1 MNEVPHAV
9 LRMMTEY
16 LRVRDCLSMELAM
29 HIKLNKKEYYMKKFE
44 MEPLTNT
51 FRFFRKGQL
60 RTYCIHSYI
69 EDGVTWSHVSVSPLC
84 RSFTCKHRQL
94 ISPSKACHWVLSC
107 ITEGNREGG
116 AYIEAKP
123 VRLYIST
130 S

>member
-1 MNEVPHAV
+1 
-9 LRMMTEY
+9 
-16 LRVRDCLSMELAM
+16 
-29 HIKLNKKEYYMKKFE
+29 

-51 FRFFRKGQL
+51 FRFFRKGQSC
-60 RTYCIHSYI
+60 TYCIHSYI

-94 ISPSKACHWVLSC
+94 ISPSKACHWVFVLYNG
-107 ITEGNREGG
+107 GNREGG

-130 S
+130 T